1 MFKRKTI
8 SYFAVVIIHFKE
20 RIYEIGTS
28 FMISRNHFGK
38 VNEKFAFMILFWTFK
53 ELQTA

>member
-38 VNEKFAFMILFWTFK
+38 VNEKFAFMILF
-53 ELQTA
+53 